1 MNCYP
6 LLGFLNDFASADFV
20 SQCSTITHRIPS
32 ASVGLFS
39 PLTGD
44 DLLFQPLTTQFRSL
58 ARLVL
63 SAPPA
68 IVSAS
73 LDLSWVASSCCIIQQ
88 KSRSS
93 ILWTGAYSLWSL
105 YARSLRL
112 SRPLIRALWTFCRT
126 FISNLVGFL
135 TFCNWRCKMSGS
147 ENSNAYRNYN

>member
-73 LDLSWVASSCCIIQQ
+73 LDLS
-88 KSRSS
+88 
-93 ILWTGAYSLWSL
+93 
-105 YARSLRL
+105 
-112 SRPLIRALWTFCRT
+112 
-126 FISNLVGFL
+126 
-135 TFCNWRCKMSGS
+135 
-147 ENSNAYRNYN
+147 